1 MQIKATLILST
12 LAVFVAADKT
22 STDYCYDET
31 TSGTVVYPTLYPT
44 TIHPGKPTGGHGY
57 NATYT
62 GGSKTSLYTS
72 AKPTTP
78 VAPTTPGSTPPAA
91 TAGASKSEFAMA
103 VLGLGLAAGLI
114 I

>member
-1 MQIKATLILST
+1 MQIKATLILSA
-12 LAVFVAADKT
+12 LAVFVAADKS

-31 TSGTVVYPTLYPT
+31 TSGTVVYPTLVYPT
-44 TIHPGKPTGGHGY
+44 VHPTGKPTGGY